1 MKLKTLSCNPM
12 ALRKDIFRFAPVW
25 ALYTILSITGV
36 VNLMGFT
43 ALLSEVPEIN
53 AGFIAVCIGAFSALN
68 MVYALITV
76 LMLYGDLY
84 NTRMCYALHAMPM
97 RRENWFVTHTVAGL
111 AFSIVPNSVICLC
124 MMLFFGNLWYVA
136 LLWFLGM
143 TLEYL
148 FFFGLGSLCAVSTG
162 KRFATSA
169 VYLIVNFLAPIA
181 ALFVMG
187 FYAPLLYGIDI
198 RYDYFLFLSPV
209 VWMCTLVNG
218 LVKIEDMGVRDTEL
232 VVLGLTE
239 HWWYLVAVAAIGIG
253 LLALALVLYKRR
265 KLESAG
271 DFVAFKPMGSAFWVI
286 VTLTA
291 GLIFRT
297 IGKLGGDGMS
307 YVFLIVGIVV
317 GFFVSRMLLERKVR
331 VFSGK
336 NFAKCGITTGVML
349 TTLLLVWW
357 DPLGVTTWVPNP
369 DRVASI
375 TISEENT
382 SEYLYHFS
390 EGADAKVTI
399 TDEDEIAELI
409 AIHQKILEQER
420 PEKEG
425 LFGSYNYDYED
436 VSITYTMR
444 SGRKV
449 TRNYSYRRGSGVQ
462 NTLEKYYSRPEYAM
476 QYQDWDAFLEEVDM
490 VCVNWSVNYYSRDA
504 RELLTAIKAD
514 GEAVGLQQHYDFDN
528 TLHIQILIDG
538 SYKNFQIT
546 PKHTNAM
553 QWLYDH
559 GYTQYTQKDW

>member
-36 VNLMGFT
+36 VNIMGFVIM
-43 ALLSEVPEIN
+43 LSEAPEVN
-53 AGFIAVCIGAFSALN
+53 AQFIAICIGAFSVLN
-68 MVYALITV
+68 MIYALITV

-84 NTRMCYALHAMPM
+84 NTRMCYAIHAMPL
-97 RRENWFVTHTVAGL
+97 RREDWFITHTVAGL
-111 AFSIVPNSVICLC
+111 AFSIVPNSAICLC

-181 ALFVMG
+181 ALFVLG
-187 FYAPLLYGIDI
+187 FYAPLLYGVDI
-198 RYDYFLFLSPV
+198 RYDYFFFLSPV
-209 VWMCTLVNG
+209 VWMCTLING

-239 HWWYLVAVAAIGIG
+239 HWWYLAAVAVIGIG
-253 LLALALVLYKRR
+253 MLALAMVAYRRR
-265 KLESAG
+265 KLECAG
-271 DFVAFKPMGSAFWVI
+271 DFVAFKPMGSAFWII

-297 IGKLGGDGMS
+297 FGNLFTRGAG

-336 NFAKCGITTGVML
+336 NFAKCGITTGVVIAS
-349 TTLLLVWW
+349 LLIVWW
-357 DPLGVTTWVPNP
+357 DPFGVTTWVPNP
-369 DRVASI
+369 DRVASV

-382 SEYLYHFS
+382 TEYLYHFS
-390 EGADAKVTI
+390 VGADAKVTV
-399 TDEDEIAELI
+399 TDEDEIAELV

-420 PEKEG
+420 PEKDG
-425 LFGSYNYDYED
+425 LFGSYDYDYED

-449 TRNYSYRRGSGVQ
+449 TRNYSYRRTSGVQ
-462 NTLEKYYSRPEYAM
+462 NTLEKYYARPEYVMEYTDFEEFLAAVESVEA
-476 QYQDWDAFLEEVDM
+476 DWGAVYNDEE
-490 VCVNWSVNYYSRDA
+490 A
-504 RELLTAIKAD
+504 RELVKAIKLD
-514 GEAVGLQQHYDFDN
+514 GDAGCLEQDVYYENSIYIRITMDDEYRTF
-528 TLHIQILIDG
+528 HITE
-538 SYKNFQIT
+538 KCA
-546 PKHTNAM
+546 NAM